1 MNTQD
6 IFQEELKKFEKQV
19 IESVESIFNE
29 DGEVYPVVFALLRID
44 KKFGVAI
51 LGGLG
56 ELFSSEEGKDK
67 AAEIVKSFGETAKPL
82 AIAFASESWM
92 TELPKGEK
100 LTTMPS
106 EDPRRVEII
115 HISFESYNQTGFHCW
130 EILREGN
137 WLVSEAS
144 LRKREDISTTWKKKD
159 GKMAGRFMNLLE
171 ENYTDFSDEMRTFN
185 LN

>member
-19 IESVESIFNE
+19 IKSIESTFEA
-29 DGEVYPVVFALLRID
+29 DGEVQPVVFALLRID
-44 KKFGVAI
+44 KKFGVGI

-56 ELFSSEEGKDK
+56 ELFCSEEGKEQ
-67 AAEIVKSFGETAKPL
+67 AAEIIKNFGETAKPL

-106 EDPRRVEII
+106 KDPRRVEIV
-115 HISFESYNQTGFHCW
+115 HISFESFNQTGFHCW

-137 WLVSEAS
+137 WMVKEVS
-144 LRKREDISTTWKKKD
+144 LKKREDISTTWKMKD
-159 GKMAGRFMNLLE
+159 GKMVGRFMNLLE

>member
-6 IFQEELKKFEKQV
+6 IFQEELRKFEKHV
-19 IESVESIFNE
+19 VKSVESIFE
-29 DGEVYPVVFALLRID
+29 ADGEVYPVVFALLRVD
-44 KKFGVAI
+44 KKFSIGI

-56 ELFSSEEGKDK
+56 ELFCSEEGKEK
-67 AAEIVKSFGETAKPL
+67 AAEIIKNFGETSKPL

-92 TELPKGEK
+92 TELTKGEK

-106 EDPRRVEII
+106 KDPRRVEIV
-115 HISFESYNQTGFHCW
+115 HISFESFNQTGFHCW
-130 EILREGN
+130 EILREGSL
-137 WLVSEAS
+137 LVKEVS
-144 LRKREDISTTWKKKD
+144 LKKREDISTTWKMKD
-159 GKMAGRFMNLLE
+159 GKMVGRFMNLLE